1 MMSESFAYHTDLA
14 WFENIKNSGITD
26 EINFWITDRNINLF
40 PGELFFMKNNRRFI
54 GMARVKR
61 VEKGIAIKDAW
72 DRYGIG
78 NGAPGLFAMIQ
89 RISEVLGD
97 KSANQNHAITCII
110 LSDFHPIIPVSFD
123 DAGLPYFQTNKRLSE
138 SETEKLLRII

>member
-1 MMSESFAYHTDLA
+1 MSESFAYHTDLA
-14 WFENIKNSGITD
+14 WFENIKNSGIRD

-40 PGELFFMKNNRRFI
+40 SGELFFMKNNRRFI
-54 GMARVKR
+54 GMAKVKR
-61 VEKGIAIKDAW
+61 VENGIAIKDAW
-72 DRYGIG
+72 ERYGIG

-97 KSANQNHAITCII
+97 DSTNQNHTITCII
-110 LSDFHPIIPVSFD
+110 LYDFSLITPVSFD

-138 SETEKLLRII
+138 HETKKLLKLI